1 MLFILQECIHLDIT
15 KWGPPFCL
23 LFTGLM
29 SDVEITKLSSLDLL
43 EEGDSIMAEK
53 GFVLKKVLD
62 GKDISVNTLLFSLS
76 HGQFTKQEVEQT
88 QIIAKLRIQISIF
101 AEYFLPALLFTISP
115 ATDAVSL
122 SLRRTCLLHV
132 GLSDCN

>member
-1 MLFILQECIHLDIT
+1 
-15 KWGPPFCL
+15 
-23 LFTGLM
+23 
-29 SDVEITKLSSLDLL
+29 
-43 EEGDSIMAEK
+43 MAEK

-62 GKDISVNTLLFSLS
+62 GKDISVNTLLFSKS
-76 HGQFTKQEVEQT
+76 WAVYKTRSRT
-88 QIIAKLRIQISIF
+88 NTIIIAKLRIQISIF